1 MSINRGIYKEDVV
14 HIYHWILPN
23 YLAIKKNEIT
33 PLAATWMDQEST
45 ILSEVDQ
52 TKTNIM

>member
-1 MSINRGIYKEDVV
+1 MSIIRGIYKEDVV